1 MDEQINNRLNEVF
14 QEVFDDEDLFI
25 DDDTNADSIDDWDSM
40 EHINLVVAVEEEFGM
55 KFSMDEIA
63 EMQNVGDMVE
73 IIKERAT
80 NLNQ

>member
-1 MDEQINNRLNEVF
+1 MDELINNRLNEVF

-40 EHINLVVAVEEEFGM
+40 EHINLVVAVEEEFGLT
-55 KFSMDEIA
+55 FSMDEIA

-80 NLNQ
+80 NLD

>member
-40 EHINLVVAVEEEFGM
+40 EHINLVVAVEEEFGLT
-55 KFSMDEIA
+55 FSMDEIA

-80 NLNQ
+80 NLD